1 MIKNIGLVWDD
12 SEKYSLLGLDRMLL
26 QKMLEKVV
34 TSVLTID
41 HWMMF
46 MPLI

>member
-12 SEKYSLLGLDRMLL
+12 SQKYSLLGLDLMLS
-26 QKMLEKVV
+26 QKMREKVV
-34 TSVLTID
+34 TSALIVD